1 MDKFKQ
7 PEMSMESAGLSNSRD
22 QSLLSSSVWQAS
34 NYRRAR
40 FHGTKDVLTAEIA
53 RVVSLELAAM
63 SQTINQQQLDR
74 LIDLSFRDF
83 IGLPQRLKDSGHDSV
98 MPRDFDEL
106 MEKLIRKRVS
116 HHKLISIRPTP
127 SDRPVRAKQAW
138 PEPPPNPGPWSPPN
152 PPLRPPT
159 SGPRPFAGD

>member
-74 LIDLSFRDF
+74 FINLSFRDF
-83 IGLPQRLKDSGHDSV
+83 IGLSKRLKDSGHDSV
-98 MPRDFDEL
+98 MPQDFDEL
-106 MEKLIRKRVS
+106 MERLIR
-116 HHKLISIRPTP
+116 
-127 SDRPVRAKQAW
+127 
-138 PEPPPNPGPWSPPN
+138 
-152 PPLRPPT
+152 
-159 SGPRPFAGD
+159 